1 MGEQVPPWT
10 RRPCDQC
17 GVEHQAT
24 RAEPRPGPLVCD
36 VCAVHL
42 QYAERIR
49 ELEAALAKAEA
60 DRIPRPRDTW
70 HDDIG
75 AVLWWLMPVCEPPYA
90 GHPLD
95 DDFPE
100 YVTHWTP
107 IPLPVAVEAE
117 ARDEMAREGG
127 E

>member
-42 QYAERIR
+42 QYAARIR
-49 ELEAALAKAEA
+49 ELEAALAKAQADAEVGRLLREAA
-60 DRIPRPRDTW
+60 DRWPAVDIVLIRRMIPAIPPARR
-70 HDDIG
+70 
-75 AVLWWLMPVCEPPYA
+75 WLVYA
-90 GHPLD
+90 TSHGGL
-95 DDFPE
+95 PE
-100 YVTHWTP
+100 GYGPTP
-107 IPLPVAVEAE
+107 AE
-117 ARDEMAREGG
+117 ALRALLG
-127 E
+127 ET